1 MSIQQFHQC
10 ELGAP
15 YTLPNNMTVWSWSI
29 PFVAEK
35 VVEIFLEIIK
45 ETREI
50 VDDQLTYD
58 EQLRFDKILQAP
70 EVQKLL
76 AREPVYIKEDLLTSQ
91 LEMVLQKTQSEKRQ
105 SEQIIRGV
113 SLHDSILDLEVV
125 EQVGNQGISD
135 SQFYG
140 NQGIPANP
148 NVFNYVR
155 TFDLHNEKRPDQRK

>member
-1 MSIQQFHQC
+1 MNIQQFLQC

-15 YTLPNNMTVWSWSI
+15 YTLPNNMTVWNWSI

-35 VVEIFLEIIK
+35 VIEIFLEVIK

-50 VDDQLTYD
+50 VDDHLTYD
-58 EQLRFDKILQAP
+58 EQMRFEKILKTP
-70 EVQKLL
+70 EIHRLL

-91 LEMVLQKTQSEKRQ
+91 LELALQKKQSEKRQ

-113 SLHDSILDLEVV
+113 SLHDSILDKEIV
-125 EQVGNQGISD
+125 EQVGNQGSPD
-135 SQFYG
+135 QAYG
-140 NQGIPANP
+140 NQPQPVNP

-155 TFDLHNEKRPDQRK
+155 GFDLHNEKRPDQR